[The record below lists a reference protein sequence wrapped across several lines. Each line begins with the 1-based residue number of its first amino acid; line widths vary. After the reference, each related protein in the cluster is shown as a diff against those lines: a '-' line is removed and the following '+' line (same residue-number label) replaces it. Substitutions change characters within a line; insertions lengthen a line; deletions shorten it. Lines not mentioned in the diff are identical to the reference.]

1 MNTIEKINLTRMG
14 NYINIVKTFNY
25 KLDEEENQEK
35 TNNNHK
41 ITKTVYKQIPIE
53 NGLEVC
59 HNEMCIKDKDGQ
71 VIYVFNDMNELHQF
85 NQKLFNEHHC
95 CLNIKEN
102 YANIYKWSAIA
113 LGVVLLFSFLCVVN
127 HKPNRPALT
136 NNQNQ
141 ILMVDN
147 DLDPLQGLQA
157 PIGDRNIP
165 IPNDGSYSYSYT
177 PLETLQNNIDQL
189 QKQVEQQ
196 QKNEA
201 DAKLQENVKQRMNS
215 PDKTVAE
222 KAMLNELHD
231 ILKQ

>member
-25 KLDEEENQEK
+25 KLNEEENKEQ
-35 TNNNHK
+35 TNNDHK
-41 ITKTVYKQIPIE
+41 ITKTVYKQIQIE
-53 NGLEVC
+53 NGLEIC

-71 VIYVFNDMNELHQF
+71 VIYVFDDMNELHQF

-102 YANIYKWSAIA
+102 YANLYKWSAIA
-113 LGVVLLFSFLCVVN
+113 LGIVLLFSFLCVVN
-127 HKPNRPALT
+127 HKPNHLAPT
-136 NNQNQ
+136 NNQ

-157 PIGDRNIP
+157 PIGDTNTTIS
-165 IPNDGSYSYSYT
+165 NDGSYSYT

-196 QKNEA
+196 QNNEA
-201 DAKLQENVKQRMNS
+201 DTKLQENMKQRMNN
-215 PDKTVAE
+215 PEKTVAE